1 MNKLPL
7 TKKKIIEFFKKQDT
21 LILKSES
28 VDLKNSQGRFL
39 FEDLKSKVDLP
50 PFNNS
55 AVDGYALLKKDL
67 IKKKLFYC
75 DRRIAAGDKK
85 NIKIKSGEAVR
96 VFTGA
101 KMPSNSS
108 TVVMQE
114 NTLVNEDG
122 IEILKVPSFGENY
135 RLKGEDIKKNQ
146 KILFRGSKINQ
157 QNINLIAASGIR
169 KIKVFKKIKIGFFTS
184 GNELRKPTKNLKNS
198 EINNSNFFALNSL
211 LDQKFILKKYYGNL
225 KDNLNIVKN
234 NLLRASKNNNIIIT
248 AGGAS
253 VGDEDHLINALS
265 TIGNIFFW
273 RAAIKPGRP
282 IAVGK
287 INNCYVVCLPGN
299 PVSVQLLYAM
309 LINPLVEKLSGGK
322 FKLPNSNKIVADFS
336 MKKKTQRME
345 WLRIIKKTINNQ
357 DLAVRYPK
365 QGSGMI
371 SSVSYS
377 DGIIEIDE
385 DVSEIK
391 KGDIFDFYNFETLF

>member
-7 TKKKIIEFFKKQDT
+7 TKKQIIEFFKRQNT
-21 LILKSES
+21 IIVKSEL
-28 VDLKNSQGRFL
+28 VDLQNSQGRFL
-39 FEDLKSKVDLP
+39 SEDLKSNVNLP

-55 AVDGYALLKKDL
+55 AVDGFALLKKDL
-67 IKKKLFYC
+67 NKKKIFYC

-85 NIKIKSGEAVR
+85 NIKVKPGEAVR

-114 NTLVNEDG
+114 NTLINKS
-122 IEILKVPSFGENY
+122 IIKILKVPRFGENY
-135 RLKGEDIKKNQ
+135 RFKGEDIKKNQ
-146 KILFRGSKINQ
+146 KILSKGSKLNPK
-157 QNINLIAASGIR
+157 NINLIAASGIR
-169 KIKVFKKIKIGFFTS
+169 KVKVFKKIKIGFFTS
-184 GNELRKPTKNLKNS
+184 GNELRKPTNNLKNS

-211 LDQKFILKKYYGNL
+211 LDQQFISKKYFGNL
-225 KDNLNIVKN
+225 KDNLKTVKN

-265 TIGNIFFW
+265 NLGNIFFW
-273 RAAIKPGRP
+273 KAAIKPGRP

-287 INNCYVVCLPGN
+287 INNCYVICLPGN

-309 LINPLVEKLSGGK
+309 LINPLVEKLSGGN
-322 FKLPNSNKIVADFS
+322 FKLPKSNKIVADFS

-345 WLRIIKKTINNQ
+345 WLRIIKKSTNNQ
-357 DLAVRYPK
+357 NIALKYPK

-377 DGIIEIDE
+377 DGIIEINE

-391 KGDIFDFYNFETLF
+391 KGDIFDFYDFETLF

>member
-1 MNKLPL
+1 MNKFPL
-7 TKKKIIEFFKKQDT
+7 TKKQIIEFFKKQKV
-21 LILKSES
+21 LIIKSEL
-28 VDLKNSQGRFL
+28 VDLEKSQGRFL
-39 FEDLKSKVDLP
+39 FENLKSKVNLP

-55 AVDGYALLKKDL
+55 AVDGFALLRKDL
-67 IKKKLFYC
+67 NKKKLFYSH
-75 DRRIAAGDKK
+75 RRIAAGDKK
-85 NIKIKSGEAVR
+85 NIKINSGEAVR

-108 TVVMQE
+108 TVIMQE
-114 NTLVNEDG
+114 NTIIKEDR
-122 IEILKVPSFGENY
+122 IEILKAPNFGENY

-146 KILFRGSKINQ
+146 KILSKGSKINQ

-169 KIKVFKKIKIGFFTS
+169 KVKVFKKIKIGFFTS
-184 GNELRKPTKNLKNS
+184 GNELRKPTNNLKNS

-211 LDQKFILKKYYGNL
+211 LDKKFISKKYYGNL
-225 KDNLNIVKN
+225 RDNLKFVKN
-234 NLLRASKNNNIIIT
+234 NLLRAAKNNNIIIT

-265 TIGNIFFW
+265 SLGNIFFW

-287 INNCYVVCLPGN
+287 INNCYVICLPGN

-309 LINPLVEKLSGGK
+309 LINPLVEKLSGGS
-322 FKLPNSNKIVADFS
+322 FKLPNSNKIVANFS

-345 WLRIIKKTINNQ
+345 WLRIIKKRINNQ
-357 DLAVRYPK
+357 DIALKYPK

-377 DGIIEIDE
+377 DGIIEINE

-391 KGDIFDFYNFETLF
+391 KGDIFNFFDFETLF

>member
-21 LILKSES
+21 LILKPEL

>member
-7 TKKKIIEFFKKQDT
+7 TKKQIVKLFKKQNA
-21 LILKSES
+21 IIIKPEF
-28 VDLKNSQGRFL
+28 VDLQNSQGRFL
-39 FEDLKSKVDLP
+39 FEDLKSKVNLP

-67 IKKKLFYC
+67 NKKKFFYC

-114 NTLVNEDG
+114 NTLINKNR

-146 KILFRGSKINQ
+146 KILFKGSKINQ

-169 KIKVFKKIKIGFFTS
+169 KVKVFKKIKIGFFTS
-184 GNELRKPTKNLKNS
+184 GNELRKPTNNLKYS

-211 LDQKFILKKYYGNL
+211 LDQKFISKKYCGNL
-225 KDNLNIVKN
+225 KDNLKIVKN
-234 NLLRASKNNNIIIT
+234 NLLSASKKNNIIIT

-265 TIGNIFFW
+265 NLGNLFFW

-282 IAVGK
+282 IAVGR
-287 INNCYVVCLPGN
+287 INNCYVICLPGN

-309 LINPLVEKLSGGK
+309 LINPLVEKLSGGG
-322 FKLPNSNKIVADFS
+322 FKLPNSNKIVANFS

-345 WLRIIKKTINNQ
+345 WLRIIKKRVNKKDIA
-357 DLAVRYPK
+357 LKYPK

-377 DGIIEIDE
+377 DGIIEINE
-385 DVSEIK
+385 DVSEIN
-391 KGDIFDFYNFETLF
+391 KGDIFDFYDFNTLF

>member
-7 TKKKIIEFFKKQDT
+7 TKKQIIEFFKKQKT
-21 LILKSES
+21 IIVKPEW

-39 FEDLKSKVDLP
+39 FEDLKSKVNIP

-55 AVDGYALLKKDL
+55 AVDGYALLKKD
-67 IKKKLFYC
+67 INKKKLYYYN
-75 DRRIAAGDKK
+75 RRIAAGDKK

-108 TVVMQE
+108 TIIMQE
-114 NTLVNEDG
+114 NTSINEDG
-122 IEILKVPSFGENY
+122 IEILKTPSFGENY
-135 RLKGEDIKKNQ
+135 RIKGEDIKKNQ
-146 KILFRGSKINQ
+146 KILSRGSKINK

-184 GNELRKPTKNLKNS
+184 GNELRKPTSSLKNS

-211 LDQKFILKKYYGNL
+211 LDQKFISKKYFGNL
-225 KDNLNIVKN
+225 KDNLKIVKN
-234 NLLRASKNNNIIIT
+234 NLLHASNNNDIIIT

-253 VGDEDHLINALS
+253 VGDEDHLIKALS
-265 TIGNIFFW
+265 NIGNIFFW

-282 IAVGK
+282 IAIGK
-287 INNCYVVCLPGN
+287 INSCYVICLPGN

-309 LINPLVEKLSGGK
+309 LINPLVEKLSGGN
-322 FKLPNSNKIVADFS
+322 FKLPNSSKIIANFS

-357 DLAVRYPK
+357 DIALKYPK

-377 DGIIEIDE
+377 DGILEIDE
-385 DVSEIK
+385 NVSEIK
-391 KGDIFDFYNFETLF
+391 RGDIFDFYDFETLF

>member
-7 TKKKIIEFFKKQDT
+7 TKKQIIEFFNKQKN
-21 LILKSES
+21 IIVKSEL
-28 VDLKNSQGRFL
+28 VNLQNSQGRFL
-39 FEDLKSKVDLP
+39 FEDLKSKVNLP

-67 IKKKLFYC
+67 KNKNFYC
-75 DRRIAAGDKK
+75 SRRIAAGDNK
-85 NIKIKSGEAVR
+85 NIKLKSGEAVR

-101 KMPSNSS
+101 RMPSNSS
-108 TVVMQE
+108 TIVMQE
-114 NTLVNEDG
+114 NTLIDKDK
-122 IEILKVPSFGENY
+122 IKILKSPSFGENY

-146 KILFRGSKINQ
+146 KILSRGSKINH

-169 KIKVFKKIKIGFFTS
+169 KVKVFKKIKIGFFTS
-184 GNELRKPTKNLKNS
+184 GNELRKPTTNLKNA
-198 EINNSNFFALNSL
+198 EINNSNYFALNSL
-211 LDQKFILKKYYGNL
+211 LDQRFISKRYFGNL
-225 KDNLNIVKN
+225 KDNLKIVKS
-234 NLLRASKNNNIIIT
+234 NLLRASKKNNIIIT

-265 TIGNIFFW
+265 SLGIIFFW

-287 INNCYVVCLPGN
+287 INKCYVICLPGN

-309 LINPLVEKLSGGK
+309 LINPLIEKLSGGN
-322 FKLPNSNKIVADFS
+322 FKLPNSNKIAAYFN

-345 WLRIIKKTINNQ
+345 WLRITKKTINNQ
-357 DLAVRYPK
+357 DVALKYPK

-377 DGIIEIDE
+377 DGIIEIGE

-391 KGDIFDFYNFETLF
+391 KGDIFNFYDFKTLF

>member
-7 TKKKIIEFFKKQDT
+7 TKRQIIEFFKKQKN
-21 LILKSES
+21 IIVKSEL
-28 VDLKNSQGRFL
+28 VNLQNSQGRFL
-39 FEDLKSKVDLP
+39 FEDLKSKINLP

-67 IKKKLFYC
+67 NNKYFYC
-75 DRRIAAGDKK
+75 TRRIAAGDKK
-85 NIKIKSGEAVR
+85 NIKIKSGEAIR

-101 KMPSNSS
+101 RMPSNSS
-108 TVVMQE
+108 TIVMQE
-114 NTLVNEDG
+114 NTLIDKDK
-122 IEILKVPSFGENY
+122 IKILKFPNLGENY
-135 RLKGEDIKKNQ
+135 RLKGEDIRKNQ
-146 KILFRGSKINQ
+146 KILSKGSKINH

-169 KIKVFKKIKIGFFTS
+169 KVKVFKKIKIGFFTS
-184 GNELRKPTKNLKNS
+184 GDELRKPTENLKNS
-198 EINNSNFFALNSL
+198 EINNSNYFALNSL
-211 LDQKFILKKYYGNL
+211 LDQKFISKKYFGNL
-225 KDNLNIVKN
+225 KDNLKIVKS
-234 NLLRASKNNNIIIT
+234 NLLTASKKNNIIIT

-265 TIGNIFFW
+265 SLGNIFFW

-309 LINPLVEKLSGGK
+309 LITPLIEKLSGGN
-322 FKLPNSNKIVADFS
+322 FKLPNSNKIIANFS

-345 WLRIIKKTINNQ
+345 WLRVIKKTTKNHDI
-357 DLAVRYPK
+357 AEKYPK

-377 DGIIEIDE
+377 DGIIEIPE
-385 DVSEIK
+385 DISEIK
-391 KGDIFDFYNFETLF
+391 KGDIFDFYDFETLF

>member
-1 MNKLPL
+1 MNKSPL
-7 TKKKIIEFFKKQDT
+7 TKKQIIEIFKKQENVVV
-21 LILKSES
+21 KSEL
-28 VDLKNSQGRFL
+28 VNLENSLGRFL
-39 FEDLKSKVDLP
+39 YDDLKSKVNLP

-67 IKKKLFYC
+67 NKKTLFYC
-75 DRRIAAGDKK
+75 NNRIAAGDKK
-85 NIKIKSGEAVR
+85 NIKIKSGEVVR

-108 TVVMQE
+108 TIVMQE
-114 NTLVNEDG
+114 NTLINDKKV
-122 IEILKVPSFGENY
+122 EILKVPRLGENY

-146 KILFRGSKINQ
+146 KILTKGSKINQ

-169 KIKVFKKIKIGFFTS
+169 KVKVFRKIKIGFFTS

-211 LDQKFILKKYYGNL
+211 LDQKFISKKYFGNL
-225 KDNLNIVKN
+225 KDNLKIVKN
-234 NLLRASKNNNIIIT
+234 NLLRASKNNDIIIT

-253 VGDEDHLINALS
+253 VGEEDHLIDALS
-265 TIGNIFFW
+265 YLGDIFFW

-282 IAVGK
+282 IAIGK
-287 INNCYVVCLPGN
+287 INNCYVICLPGN

-309 LINPLVEKLSGGK
+309 LINPLVVKLSGGK
-322 FKLPNSNKIVADFS
+322 FRLPNSKKIIANFS

-357 DLAVRYPK
+357 DLAHKYPK

-377 DGIIEIDE
+377 DGIIEIGE

-391 KGDIFDFYNFETLF
+391 KGDIFDFYDFETLF

>member
-7 TKKKIIEFFKKQDT
+7 TKKQIIDFFKKQKPIIVKPE
-21 LILKSES
+21 L
-28 VDLKNSQGRFL
+28 VDLQNSRGRFL
-39 FEDLKSKVDLP
+39 FEDLKSKVNLP

-55 AVDGYALLKKDL
+55 AVDGFALLKKDL
-67 IKKKLFYC
+67 NKKQLFYN
-75 DRRIAAGDKK
+75 DRRIAAGDNK

-108 TVVMQE
+108 TIVMQE
-114 NTLVNEDG
+114 NTLIYEDR
-122 IEILKVPSFGENY
+122 INILKIPSFGENY
-135 RLKGEDIKKNQ
+135 RIKGEDIKKNK
-146 KILFRGSKINQ
+146 KILSKGSKINR

-169 KIKVFKKIKIGFFTS
+169 KVKVFKKIKIGFFTS
-184 GNELRKPTKNLKNS
+184 GDELRKPTNNLKNS
-198 EINNSNFFALNSL
+198 QINNSNFFALNSL
-211 LDQKFILKKYYGNL
+211 LDKKFISKKYFGNL
-225 KDNLNIVKN
+225 KDNLKIVEY
-234 NLLRASKNNNIIIT
+234 NLLRASKNCNIIIT

-265 TIGNIFFW
+265 NLGKIFFW
-273 RAAIKPGRP
+273 KAAIKPGRP

-287 INNCYVVCLPGN
+287 INNCYVICLPGN

-309 LINPLVEKLSGGK
+309 LVNPLVEKLSGGN

-345 WLRIIKKTINNQ
+345 WLRIIKKTKDNQ
-357 DLAVRYPK
+357 DIALKYPK

-377 DGIIEIDE
+377 DGIIEIGE

-391 KGDIFDFYNFETLF
+391 RGDIFDFYDFETLF